1 MILAR
6 IGTQDSAWK
15 GREDVWSLAKGG
27 ETTEPRGE
35 AWDHPLLTEVLSEAG
50 PEELS
55 ELRSKDAE
63 RNGQKNMDLGLK
75 KPFSWD
81 EDECL
86 NVPYMF

>member
-6 IGTQDSAWK
+6 IDVPDSAWK
-15 GREDVWSLAKGG
+15 GREDVWSLARGG

-35 AWDHPLLTEVLSEAG
+35 AWDHPLLTEVLSGEG

-63 RNGQKNMDLGLK
+63 RKRWKNMDPGLK
-75 KPFSWD
+75 KSFSG
-81 EDECL
+81 
-86 NVPYMF
+86 V